1 VVSGGLDSADGRV
14 AEGSS
19 LIVEAGVPAVVRP
32 PAATRV
38 VHFGP
43 MSTTTPSSGLLGP
56 TGAVDR
62 GLQHLRAQDVPSIR
76 FSGDDA
82 TSVYFQDGTCPTC
95 RITLFPY
102 DGSLFSD
109 DYVGASHLRSGD
121 EIMHVLDGELHVGPL
136 VVGAGT
142 SIAARQTCATAS
154 AQRGRF
160 VSELSSRHL
169 TAWSSRDP
177 PRSSRWWSTAPPSG
191 RRLGRHPRPKAQLS
205 VSREFVRRRSVRPY
219 PLVQTNSGPEVAS
232 VVEATTG

>member
-19 LIVEAGVPAVVRP
+19 LIVEAGVPAV
-32 PAATRV
+32 
-38 VHFGP
+38 
-43 MSTTTPSSGLLGP
+43 
-56 TGAVDR
+56 DR
-62 GLQHLRAQDVPSIR
+62 GLHHLRAQDVPSIR

-109 DYVGASHLRSGD
+109 DYVGASHLRSED

-142 SIAARQTCATAS
+142 SIAA
-154 AQRGRF
+154 QRDLRYGF
-160 VSELSSRHL
+160 
-169 TAWSSRDP
+169 
-177 PRSSRWWSTAPPSG
+177 ST
-191 RRLGRHPRPKAQLS
+191 K
-205 VSREFVRRRSVRPY
+205 
-219 PLVQTNSGPEVAS
+219 GPFRI
-232 VVEATTG
+232 